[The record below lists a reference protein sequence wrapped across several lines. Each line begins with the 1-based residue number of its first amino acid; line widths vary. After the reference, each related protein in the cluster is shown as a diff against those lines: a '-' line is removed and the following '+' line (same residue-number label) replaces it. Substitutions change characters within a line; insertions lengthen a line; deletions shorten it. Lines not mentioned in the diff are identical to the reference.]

1 MTDAMQSNRNG
12 FAAKEL
18 PLTIKDAPDIG
29 AHSGNFLNSATPSTS
44 APSLEITASR
54 QFTSWLAEQN
64 LSLAFTTYQAGK
76 VFFIGLQPNGQ
87 LSVFE
92 RSFERC
98 MGLYA
103 EGSTLYMS
111 SLYQLWRFE
120 NALSAGQV
128 HNGYDGVYVPQV
140 GYITGDLDVHD
151 VVVEVP
157 PQPPLSRGEQE
168 KQNFVPPLTKGG
180 LGGVVFVNTLF
191 SCLATVSEKYSF
203 IPLWQPPFIS
213 KLAAEDRCHL
223 NGLAL
228 RDGLA
233 RYVTAVSQS
242 DVAEGWRDR
251 RPDGGCVIDISS
263 NEIILTGLSMPHS
276 SRWYRNKL
284 WLLNSGTGEFGCA
297 DIERGVF
304 EPVAFCPGYMRGC
317 AFSGDFAI
325 VGLSKPRHNKTFSGL
340 SLDDNLRAK
349 DAEPRCGLVVIDTR
363 NGDIVHSLRIEG
375 VVEELYDVQVL
386 PGVRRPMAIGFKTD
400 EIRRV
405 VTMG

>member
-1 MTDAMQSNRNG
+1 MQCNQTVMA
-12 FAAKEL
+12 F
-18 PLTIKDAPDIG
+18 
-29 AHSGNFLNSATPSTS
+29 TPSTS

-120 NALSAGQV
+120 NALSAGEV

-180 LGGVVFVNTLF
+180 LGGVIFVNTLF

-228 RDGLA
+228 RDGQP
-233 RYVTAVSQS
+233 RYVTALSQS
-242 DVAEGWRDR
+242 DVADGWRDR

-276 SRWYRNKL
+276 PRWYRDKL

-340 SLDDNLRAK
+340 SLDENLRAK

-363 NGDIVHSLRIEG
+363 SGDIVHSLRIEG
-375 VVEELYDVQVL
+375 VVEELYDVQLL